1 MPSMEMTM
9 RRILAGLG
17 LGLTIGL
24 ATAIT
29 PLAVGSAADDP
40 ASPGPG
46 VPCPSPAGPAGAS
59 TVPPTSSGEVA
70 LLPATDV
77 SGERM
82 FTLGDVAIV
91 EGIMELEVLE
101 ATRGWSSSVPPPEGM
116 AAWTFRVRFS
126 WDGRE
131 PTGFGTGT
139 PYYNAIGFT
148 MRDDQGFEYANLQS
162 DLLGRQPALL
172 FGTLAEDQSVQGWV
186 TFHAAADAPFVEL
199 TYTPIS
205 DERVFF
211 KALAP

>member
-1 MPSMEMTM
+1 M
-9 RRILAGLG
+9 RPFLIGLRLA
-17 LGLTIGL
+17 LTLSL
-24 ATAIT
+24 ATAVV
-29 PLAVGSAADDP
+29 PLAVGSAAEDP
-40 ASPGPG
+40 ASLASGA
-46 VPCPSPAGPAGAS
+46 PCPSPAGPDGTSAAPS
-59 TVPPTSSGEVA
+59 MSSGEVA
-70 LLPATDV
+70 LLPDPDV

-91 EGIMELEVLE
+91 EGIVELEVLE
-101 ATRGWSSSVPPPEGM
+101 ATRGWSSSVPPPDGM
-116 AAWTFRVRFS
+116 SAWTFLVRFS

-139 PYYNAIGFT
+139 PYYNAIGFS

-162 DLLGRQPALL
+162 DLIGRQPALL

-186 TFHAAADAPFVEL
+186 TFHAPTDASFVEL

-205 DERVFF
+205 DDRVFF